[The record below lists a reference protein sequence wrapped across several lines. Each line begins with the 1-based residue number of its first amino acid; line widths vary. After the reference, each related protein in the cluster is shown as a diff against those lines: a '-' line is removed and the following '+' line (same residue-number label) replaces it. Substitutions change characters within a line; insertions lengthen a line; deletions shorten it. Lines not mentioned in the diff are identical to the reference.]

1 MWCSR
6 ERIATICS
14 CFATNGTERLVQELK
29 LTNPVEAQEIKAC
42 IAREVAG
49 TIELNPLERYG
60 TVKLPE
66 NIDDP
71 EYADDIVLVLKE
83 KAQVFLNELTKAIP
97 FFAIHFALTRCMA
110 ILLGMQSRHRPLT
123 IQGETLEVV
132 EHFTYLGD
140 RFRQDLQPPRP
151 TDPLSVT
158 VYGPLV
164 PPHPK
169 NICERTVQDDSFRQY
184 DQRPSGKSKRLAEKT
199 VHHSRKLKH
208 AMGVSRHAGWL
219 VREYEMHRVACMM
232 DENLVRWT
240 CTSYRKGRPVTLHHG
255 RPVAVTAGVRR
266 IAYHITSTVVM
277 VNLAHSALTL
287 FRLFRNSYSASS
299 RTHVTSQCRLLS
311 AVIDGPQ
318 QMWAKW
324 LSIERETGCLYIKGA
339 MHSPTREKAIKNKT
353 NSSLPNHTDQC
364 KCSSLDSLLLGVVYR
379 SPSSPPEDDHF
390 LIRTL
395 GQLSSSYHFTHLLL
409 VGDFNAP
416 KAPWTE
422 LQCVGSSGPFAA
434 ALTEVVQQ
442 SAWTQHVVAPTRYR
456 AGQQPSLLD
465 LVITNERHFVDQVTI
480 NAPLGHS
487 DHCVLTFDFI
497 CYWARNPEPQTWI
510 RNFCRA
516 DFSGMRIFLNQVK
529 LGPASVEDLYRT
541 IVQKVHEADAMYV
554 PKKPARSRTSRKLPK
569 RIRRL
574 LEKRSQL
581 FLKKLTTGDTED
593 ELAFRKM
600 RNRCKS
606 EIRQWNIRKQA
617 TILDLARKNRNVLF
631 KYMRHRRRNKPSAFS
646 LRDRN
651 GEPTSDPIVVSE
663 FYRDHYAGDSA
674 NSFVMHGEKGP
685 EDITRIDAKKDLG
698 IWLSPN
704 LSFSLHLEKLAQKAF
719 AVLRM
724 IRRTFSRI
732 TRTDFQILYG
742 AYVRPLLEYANPVVY
757 SGRTKDVI
765 LIERVQRA
773 ATKMVAG
780 LKSMDYETRL
790 VVLDLF
796 PLEYLRL
803 RGDLILT
810 YALFEQGLTNRFFTV
825 DPANTRRG
833 HAFKYSNNDQSVFHT
848 QGPPVILTFGI
859 CMPRYSYDQLQLL
872 GRVCQSCRGFISL
885 GSDEGHPSEI
895 SPCGSDRRMRI
906 GIDQLSSALVILQ
919 RVLQADSIAHNNINK
934 FPLNCSNCC
943 RVSAKN
949 CRILPSYQ

>member
-1 MWCSR
+1 M
-6 ERIATICS
+6 TL
-14 CFATNGTERLVQELK
+14 TETW
-29 LTNPVEAQEIKAC
+29 LTPDVSDAEISIDGYSIFRADSKRGRAGG
-42 IAREVAG
+42 VA
-49 TIELNPLERYG
+49 LYLHAA
-60 TVKLPE
+60 LP
-66 NIDDP
+66 IP
-71 EYADDIVLVLKE
+71 IVLSDTTPAPFCDALWL
-83 KAQVFLNELTKAIP
+83 QV
-97 FFAIHFALTRCMA
+97 
-110 ILLGMQSRHRPLT
+110 PLR
-123 IQGETLEVV
+123 G
-132 EHFTYLGD
+132 
-140 RFRQDLQPPRP
+140 
-151 TDPLSVT
+151 S
-158 VYGPLV
+158 
-164 PPHPK
+164 
-169 NICERTVQDDSFRQY
+169 
-184 DQRPSGKSKRLAEKT
+184 
-199 VHHSRKLKH
+199 
-208 AMGVSRHAGWL
+208 
-219 VREYEMHRVACMM
+219 
-232 DENLVRWT
+232 
-240 CTSYRKGRPVTLHHG
+240 
-255 RPVAVTAGVRR
+255 
-266 IAYHITSTVVM
+266 
-277 VNLAHSALTL
+277 
-287 FRLFRNSYSASS
+287 
-299 RTHVTSQCRLLS
+299 
-311 AVIDGPQ
+311 
-318 QMWAKW
+318 
-324 LSIERETGCLYIKGA
+324 
-339 MHSPTREKAIKNKT
+339 
-353 NSSLPNHTDQC
+353 
-364 KCSSLDSLLLGVVYR
+364 DSLLLGVVYR

-422 LQCVGSSGPFAA
+422 LQCVGSSGPFTA

-704 LSFSLHLEKLAQKAF
+704 LSFSLHLEKSAHKAF

-796 PLEYLRL
+796 PLEYRRL

-810 YALFEQGLTNRFFTV
+810 YALFEQGLANRFFTV

-833 HAFKYSNNDQSVFHT
+833 HDERQLLNDKNKTDPGNLGASLDPVYQSVN
-848 QGPPVILTFGI
+848 P
-859 CMPRYSYDQLQLL
+859 
-872 GRVCQSCRGFISL
+872 
-885 GSDEGHPSEI
+885 
-895 SPCGSDRRMRI
+895 
-906 GIDQLSSALVILQ
+906 
-919 RVLQADSIAHNNINK
+919 
-934 FPLNCSNCC
+934 
-943 RVSAKN
+943 
-949 CRILPSYQ
+949 

>member
-1 MWCSR
+1 MVKAARTQLQGQHIRNSFSKSR
-6 ERIATICS
+6 E
-14 CFATNGTERLVQELK
+14 
-29 LTNPVEAQEIKAC
+29 LTSANCQT
-42 IAREVAG
+42 G
-49 TIELNPLERYG
+49 S
-60 TVKLPE
+60 LPFTT
-66 NIDDP
+66 P
-71 EYADDIVLVLKE
+71 H
-83 KAQVFLNELTKAIP
+83 QP
-97 FFAIHFALTRCMA
+97 
-110 ILLGMQSRHRPLT
+110 ILL
-123 IQGETLEVV
+123 V
-132 EHFTYLGD
+132 
-140 RFRQDLQPPRP
+140 RF
-151 TDPLSVT
+151 
-158 VYGPLV
+158 
-164 PPHPK
+164 
-169 NICERTVQDDSFRQY
+169 N
-184 DQRPSGKSKRLAEKT
+184 
-199 VHHSRKLKH
+199 RKL
-208 AMGVSRHAGWL
+208 SIQRIL
-219 VREYEMHRVACMM
+219 
-232 DENLVRWT
+232 T
-240 CTSYRKGRPVTLHHG
+240 TSQ
-255 RPVAVTAGVRR
+255 A
-266 IAYHITSTVVM
+266 I
-277 VNLAHSALTL
+277 
-287 FRLFRNSYSASS
+287 FYSASS

-324 LSIERETGCLYIKGA
+324 LSIE
-339 MHSPTREKAIKNKT
+339 
-353 NSSLPNHTDQC
+353 LPLRG
-364 KCSSLDSLLLGVVYR
+364 SDSLLLGVVYR

-663 FYRDHYAGDSA
+663 FYRDHYADAAKQWSLDWYLPLNDEKCVHMSFGGDSA

-704 LSFSLHLEKLAQKAF
+704 LSFSLHLEKSAQKAF

-742 AYVRPLLEYANPVVY
+742 ACVGPLLEYANPVVY

-780 LKSMDYETRL
+780 LKSMDYETRF
-790 VVLDLF
+790 VVLDHF
-796 PLEYLRL
+796 PLEYRRL
-803 RGDLILT
+803 
-810 YALFEQGLTNRFFTV
+810 
-825 DPANTRRG
+825 
-833 HAFKYSNNDQSVFHT
+833 
-848 QGPPVILTFGI
+848 
-859 CMPRYSYDQLQLL
+859 
-872 GRVCQSCRGFISL
+872 
-885 GSDEGHPSEI
+885 
-895 SPCGSDRRMRI
+895 
-906 GIDQLSSALVILQ
+906 
-919 RVLQADSIAHNNINK
+919 
-934 FPLNCSNCC
+934 
-943 RVSAKN
+943 
-949 CRILPSYQ
+949 

>member
-1 MWCSR
+1 
-6 ERIATICS
+6 
-14 CFATNGTERLVQELK
+14 
-29 LTNPVEAQEIKAC
+29 
-42 IAREVAG
+42 
-49 TIELNPLERYG
+49 
-60 TVKLPE
+60 
-66 NIDDP
+66 
-71 EYADDIVLVLKE
+71 
-83 KAQVFLNELTKAIP
+83 
-97 FFAIHFALTRCMA
+97 
-110 ILLGMQSRHRPLT
+110 
-123 IQGETLEVV
+123 
-132 EHFTYLGD
+132 
-140 RFRQDLQPPRP
+140 
-151 TDPLSVT
+151 
-158 VYGPLV
+158 
-164 PPHPK
+164 
-169 NICERTVQDDSFRQY
+169 
-184 DQRPSGKSKRLAEKT
+184 
-199 VHHSRKLKH
+199 
-208 AMGVSRHAGWL
+208 
-219 VREYEMHRVACMM
+219 
-232 DENLVRWT
+232 
-240 CTSYRKGRPVTLHHG
+240 
-255 RPVAVTAGVRR
+255 
-266 IAYHITSTVVM
+266 
-277 VNLAHSALTL
+277 
-287 FRLFRNSYSASS
+287 
-299 RTHVTSQCRLLS
+299 
-311 AVIDGPQ
+311 
-318 QMWAKW
+318 
-324 LSIERETGCLYIKGA
+324 

-364 KCSSLDSLLLGVVYR
+364 KCSSLIDVLARKLELLSKALTDANTKNAAIYTKVDKELSSLNEYLALSTPGLLAAKKVIQLSDAAIKTATASLVDRRVRESRLIIWGSFSRKVTPTKQAQSLLGSVLSKPDHESLHASIDGYSVFRADSKRGRAGGVALYLHAALPIPIVLSDTTPAPFCDALWLQVPLRGSDSLLLGVVYR

-796 PLEYLRL
+796 PLEYRRL

-810 YALFEQGLTNRFFTV
+810 YALFEQGLANRFFSV

-833 HAFKYSNNDQSVFHT
+833 HGERQLLNDKNKTDPGILGKSLAPVYQSV
-848 QGPPVILTFGI
+848 
-859 CMPRYSYDQLQLL
+859 
-872 GRVCQSCRGFISL
+872 
-885 GSDEGHPSEI
+885 
-895 SPCGSDRRMRI
+895 
-906 GIDQLSSALVILQ
+906 
-919 RVLQADSIAHNNINK
+919 N
-934 FPLNCSNCC
+934 PLI
-943 RVSAKN
+943 RF
-949 CRILPSYQ
+949 